1 MTEDASIKQNNY
13 KSRQLGPVA
22 MMVFISIL
30 CAFPMMAT
38 DMYLPATPVIKE
50 QLNTTVELVNSTLS
64 SFFFIISFSGLLF
77 GPLSDR
83 FGRKPVILTTITIYV
98 LASLACAFSPNIYIL
113 LVSRIFQAIGCG
125 SGMAVPAAV
134 VKDYFPAEKKEKAF
148 AIIGA
153 LTGFVPMIAPIFGAK
168 ILEYTSWRGIFFF
181 LAFLGFITLIF
192 AFMFKETNHDMS
204 DESIPASMLKL
215 GVVLKNLAF
224 TRLVFLFSMAPFGM
238 MAFIGISS
246 FIFQQTFGLNEF
258 QYSIYFSINAV
269 ISVVAALAY
278 IRISQIIKPLIILTA
293 TFTMSILSGILTI
306 FFGGLHPML
315 FLGSIAIAS
324 AAFAL
329 QRPPSMNLL
338 LEQQDKNI
346 GSATSLMNCIM
357 GSFGSLG
364 LVIISFNWSSR
375 VFVLGVINLI
385 VGILSTAFWV
395 YARKRCRIPKSMMP
409 AH

>member
-1 MTEDASIKQNNY
+1 MIEEASVKQNNC
-13 KSRQLGPVA
+13 KSRQLGPSA

-38 DMYLPATPVIKE
+38 DMYLPATPIIKD
-50 QLNTTVELVNSTLS
+50 QLNTTVELVNATIS

-77 GPLSDR
+77 GPLSDK
-83 FGRKPVILTTITIYV
+83 FGRKPVILTTISIYV
-98 LASLACAFSPNIYIL
+98 LASLACALSPNIYIL
-113 LVSRIFQAIGCG
+113 LVSRVFQAVGCG

-168 ILEYTSWRGIFFF
+168 ILQYTSWRGIFFF

-192 AFMFKETNHDMS
+192 AFMFKETNHDLS

-224 TRLVFLFSMAPFGM
+224 TRLVFLFSMAPLGM
-238 MAFIGISS
+238 MAFVGISS
-246 FIFQQTFGLNEF
+246 FIFQKTFGLSEL
-258 QYSIYFSINAV
+258 QYSIYFSVNAG
-269 ISVVAALAY
+269 ISVIAALAY
-278 IRISQIIKPLIILTA
+278 IRISQIIKPLIIVTVSFA
-293 TFTMSILSGILTI
+293 MSILGGLLTI
-306 FFGGLHPML
+306 LFGGLHPML
-315 FLGSIAIAS
+315 FLGSIAIGS

-346 GSATSLMNCIM
+346 GSATSLMNCFM

-364 LVIISFNWSSR
+364 LVIISFNWSNR
-375 VFVLGVINLI
+375 ILVLGVINLTL
-385 VGILSTAFWV
+385 GILSTIFWV
-395 YARKRCRIPKSMMP
+395 YAKKRCKIPKSMLP
-409 AH
+409 R